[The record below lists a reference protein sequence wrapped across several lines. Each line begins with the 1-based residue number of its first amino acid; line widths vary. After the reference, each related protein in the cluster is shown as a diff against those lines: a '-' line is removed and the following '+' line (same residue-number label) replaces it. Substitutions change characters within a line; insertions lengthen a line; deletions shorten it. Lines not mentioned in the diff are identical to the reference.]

1 MFSDSSM
8 EYFASGMQFVMNIC
22 VYKCWIMAN
31 KKGEVLATA
40 TDVGW
45 INADE
50 AHHRQWLHSIS
61 PFTPYVFDSG
71 MWNTP
76 ASTRMRHQGTTFGEN
91 NGEEV
96 EEEEGWGEEHS
107 LLRKQLILSLHVTLV
122 YNTVS
127 SCDLFISWYIR
138 DSTLS
143 ISISLLIYFFFSPFM
158 AFFFN
163 FIILLRAS
171 FKATC
176 TSKQSNVF
184 VTYLPFL
191 FMFVFLSHKLFA
203 VPQLSSVPRQNG
215 WRLRRTIW
223 YHREKWSVAH
233 NSAPIIFCALGG

>member
-1 MFSDSSM
+1 MFSDCSI

-61 PFTPYVFDSG
+61 PFTPFVFDSG

-96 EEEEGWGEEHS
+96 EEEEEGWGEEHS

-127 SCDLFISWYIR
+127 SCDLFINWYIR

-143 ISISLLIYFFFSPFM
+143 ISISLLIYFFFSPFT
-158 AFFFN
+158 AFFLN

-184 VTYLPFL
+184 CNLSSLLPH
-191 FMFVFLSHKLFA
+191 VRVPLSHTVRGPPAIKCPSTEWVTFA
-203 VPQLSSVPRQNG
+203 EDYLISQ
-215 WRLRRTIW
+215 
-223 YHREKWSVAH
+223 RELKCGA
-233 NSAPIIFCALGG
+233 